1 MGVTSIQW
9 TDRSINPIRARDVD
23 SGAVGHYC
31 EKIAPGCANCYSS
44 NFQKRFHMRPFPGVG
59 RKPDNTELFLDESK
73 LNEVRRRKIPTKW
86 FWCDMTD
93 LFGEWVKPEWIAAC
107 FRTMDDTPW
116 HTHQILTKRIERVR
130 GAWTPPNKPRKPGEG
145 ISICREN
152 VWLGTSISDQRTAE
166 KSVPELLKCRELAP
180 VLFLSIEPLLGP
192 VDLTRVG
199 NHDGT
204 LANRFD
210 GNCLYVGDIGGAEYS
225 WTPRNFLRWVIVGG
239 ESGPNARPC
248 RPEWIRSIVQQCK
261 DAGVPCFVKQ
271 MGGNVVTRNDM
282 VEDAFNS
289 GDTGW
294 PEPQV
299 EYDIHG
305 YREEYQGADCR
316 IHLRDKKGGDPAE
329 WPEDLRVRQF
339 PHQ

>member
-9 TDRSINPIRARDVD
+9 TDRSINPIRARDID

-107 FRTMDDTPW
+107 LRTMDDTPW
-116 HTHQILTKRIERVR
+116 HTHQILTKRINRVR
-130 GAWTPPNKPRKPGEG
+130 GVWTPPNKPRKTGEG

-152 VWLGTSISDQRTAE
+152 VWLGTSISDQRTAD
-166 KSVPELLKCRELAP
+166 KSVPELLKCRDLSP
-180 VLFLSIEPLLGP
+180 VLFLSAEPLLGP
-192 VDLTRVG
+192 SNLR
-199 NHDGT
+199 
-204 LANRFD
+204 RFFAHSIHCIKCHP
-210 GNCLYVGDIGGAEYS
+210 GGDECKCAR
-225 WTPRNFLRWVIVGG
+225 PDWVIVGG

-248 RPEWIRSIVQQCK
+248 NIQWIRDIVRQCA
-261 DAGVPCFVKQ
+261 DAGVACFVKQ
-271 MGGNVVTRNDM
+271 LGAIAVYEWESANLGVVD
-282 VEDAFNS
+282 
-289 GDTGW
+289 
-294 PEPQV
+294 
-299 EYDIHG
+299 
-305 YREEYQGADCR
+305 
-316 IHLRDKKGGDPAE
+316 LRTAQLDDKKGGDPDE
-329 WPEDLRVRQF
+329 WPEDLRVREF
-339 PHQ
+339 PKY